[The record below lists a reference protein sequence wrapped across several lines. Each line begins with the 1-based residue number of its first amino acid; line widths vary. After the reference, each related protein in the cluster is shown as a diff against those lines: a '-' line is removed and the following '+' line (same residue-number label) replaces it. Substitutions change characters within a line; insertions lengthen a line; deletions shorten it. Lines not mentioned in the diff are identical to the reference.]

1 MRNNV
6 EAVLERDAKIS
17 VMDWSLI
24 FNMLQEKKHK
34 LTSKPSLQ
42 VISTMFYIC

>member
-24 FNMLQEKKHK
+24 FNMLGEN
-34 LTSKPSLQ
+34 
-42 VISTMFYIC
+42 

>member
-24 FNMLQEKKHK
+24 FNTLEENKF
-34 LTSKPSLQ
+34 KPTKRFQ
-42 VISTMFYIC
+42 A